1 MQFWIGVENFAKI
14 ESARVCVNKYTLF
27 VGPNNSGKTFLM
39 QLVQGMSDKICRL
52 LEEDAMDILLEEK
65 IEGYSKYLLH
75 QDNAAQ
81 LVDYINAKLH
91 LKKEQII
98 KEIFG
103 KEIPIEKLYIDME
116 LEKDISYQIDIT
128 DRRCLENE
136 KVKESVDQIVLKLGT
151 RNTDKK
157 DTLRIGALNEMKN
170 AGKKSEVIEL
180 WVFKDEPVLY
190 FFRNLLKRFFED
202 DSLYL
207 PASRT
212 GLMLLYRDFFANKT
226 DDAVSFRVEDG
237 ELLENKERYGGL
249 TQPVYEFLR
258 FLQTYTE
265 SEDKREMY
273 KNELSFFED
282 HIIEGHISVNKQG
295 NFSYQE
301 KDDSNAVPMH
311 LASAMI
317 NEVAPLE
324 LALTSEMLYRRL
336 IIDEV
341 EASLHPQKQ
350 LQFVRFLNRMNNRG
364 VKLIISTHSDT
375 FVSKLNN
382 LYVLAEV
389 ARKKKDDEILQKFHL
404 QRKDLIQPESLFVY
418 EFVLQSN
425 GKSVVKEIAPNSEA
439 GFQFEL
445 FAKSAME
452 LYEESLRLG
461 EVQLDY
467 GI

>member
-14 ESARVCVNKYTLF
+14 ESAKVCVNKYTLF

-39 QLVQGMSDKICRL
+39 QLVQGLSDKICRL
-52 LEEDAMDILLEEK
+52 LEDDAMDILFEQR

-75 QDNAAQ
+75 QGNAAQ
-81 LVDYINAKLH
+81 FVDYINAKLD

-103 KEIPIEKLYIDME
+103 KEIPIEKLYIAIE
-116 LEKDISYQIDIT
+116 LEEGVSYQIDIT
-128 DRRCLENE
+128 DRKSLENGE
-136 KVKESVDQIVLKLGT
+136 VKKSINQDLLELSIWHADL
-151 RNTDKK
+151 K
-157 DTLRIGALNEMKN
+157 DTLGIGVL
-170 AGKKSEVIEL
+170 SEVRGAGQESRFITIRISITNS
-180 WVFKDEPVLY
+180 VLY
-190 FFRNLLKRFFED
+190 LFKNLLQRIFEEY
-202 DSLYL
+202 SLYL

-226 DDAVSFRVEDG
+226 DDAVSFRVEAG

-249 TQPVYEFLR
+249 TQPIYEFLR

-265 SEDKREMY
+265 DEENRDMY
-273 KNELSFFED
+273 RNELSFFED

-301 KDDSNAVPMH
+301 KDDSNTVPMH

-324 LALTSEMLYRRL
+324 LALTSEMRNERL

-350 LQFVRFLNRMNNRG
+350 LQFVRFLNRINNSG

-382 LYVLAEV
+382 LYVLAEAV
-389 ARKKKDDEILQKFHL
+389 RKKKDDEVLQRFHL
-404 QRKDLIQPESLFVY
+404 QKEDLIQPESIFVY
-418 EFVLQSN
+418 EFVCQSK
-425 GKSVVKEIAPNSEA
+425 GKSIVKEITPGPEA
-439 GFQFEL
+439 GFQL
-445 FAKSAME
+445 PD
-452 LYEESLRLG
+452 R
-461 EVQLDY
+461 
-467 GI
+467 

>member
-1 MQFWIGVENFAKI
+1 MHLWIGVENFAKI

-39 QLVQGMSDKICRL
+39 QLVQGLGDKIVRL
-52 LEEDAMDILLEEK
+52 LEEDAMDILLEQK
-65 IEGYSKYLLH
+65 IEGYSKYLLN
-75 QDNAAQ
+75 QGNVAQ
-81 LVDYINAKLH
+81 FVDYINAKLH
-91 LKKEQII
+91 FKKERLV

-103 KEIPIEKLYIDME
+103 KEIPIEKLYIDLE
-116 LEKDISYQIDIT
+116 LEEDVSYQIDIT
-128 DRRCLENE
+128 DRKSLENE
-136 KVKESVDQIVLKLGT
+136 EVKKSINQDLLELSIWHADL
-151 RNTDKK
+151 K
-157 DTLRIGALNEMKN
+157 DTLGIGVL
-170 AGKKSEVIEL
+170 SEVRSAGQESRFITIRISITNS
-180 WVFKDEPVLY
+180 VLY
-190 FFRNLLKRFFED
+190 LFKNLLQRIFEEY
-202 DSLYL
+202 SLYL

-226 DDAVSFRVEDG
+226 DDAVSFRVEAG

-249 TQPVYEFLR
+249 TQPIYEFLR

-265 SEDKREMY
+265 DEENRDMY
-273 KNELSFFED
+273 RNELSFFED

-301 KDDSNAVPMH
+301 KDDSNTVPMH

-324 LALTSEMLYRRL
+324 LALTSEMRNERL

-350 LQFVRFLNRMNNRG
+350 LQFVRFLNRINNSG

-382 LYVLAEV
+382 LYVV
-389 ARKKKDDEILQKFHL
+389 SDR
-404 QRKDLIQPESLFVY
+404 
-418 EFVLQSN
+418 
-425 GKSVVKEIAPNSEA
+425 KSVV
-439 GFQFEL
+439 
-445 FAKSAME
+445 
-452 LYEESLRLG
+452 
-461 EVQLDY
+461 
-467 GI
+467 

>member
-14 ESARVCVNKYTLF
+14 ESAKVCVNKYTLF

-39 QLVQGMSDKICRL
+39 QLVQGLSDKICRL
-52 LEEDAMDILLEEK
+52 LEDDAMDILFEQR

-75 QDNAAQ
+75 QGNAAQ
-81 LVDYINAKLH
+81 FVDYINAKLD

-103 KEIPIEKLYIDME
+103 KEIPIEKLYIAIE
-116 LEKDISYQIDIT
+116 LEEGVSYQIDIT
-128 DRRCLENE
+128 DRKSLENGE
-136 KVKESVDQIVLKLGT
+136 VKKSINQDLLELSIWHADL
-151 RNTDKK
+151 K
-157 DTLRIGALNEMKN
+157 DTLGIGVL
-170 AGKKSEVIEL
+170 SEVRGAGQESRFITIRISITNS
-180 WVFKDEPVLY
+180 VLY
-190 FFRNLLKRFFED
+190 LFKNLLQRIFEEY
-202 DSLYL
+202 SLYL

-226 DDAVSFRVEDG
+226 DDAVSFRVEAG

-249 TQPVYEFLR
+249 TQPIYEFLR

-265 SEDKREMY
+265 DEENRDMY
-273 KNELSFFED
+273 RNELSFFED

-301 KDDSNAVPMH
+301 KDDSNTVPMH

-324 LALTSEMLYRRL
+324 LALTSEMRNERL

-350 LQFVRFLNRMNNRG
+350 LQFVRFLNRINNSG

-382 LYVLAEV
+382 LYVLAEAV
-389 ARKKKDDEILQKFHL
+389 RKKKDDEVLQRFHL
-404 QRKDLIQPESLFVY
+404 QKEDLIQPESLFVY
-418 EFVLQSN
+418 EFVFQSN
-425 GKSVVKEIAPNSEA
+425 GKSIVKEITPDSQA

-461 EVQLDY
+461 EVQFDD
-467 GI
+467 